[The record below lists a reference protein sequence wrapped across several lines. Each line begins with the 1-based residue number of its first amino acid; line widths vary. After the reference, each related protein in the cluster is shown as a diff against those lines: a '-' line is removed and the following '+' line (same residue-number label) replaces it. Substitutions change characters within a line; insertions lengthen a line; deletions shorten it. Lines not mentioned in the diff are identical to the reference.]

1 MGNVLGRNLPHLHI
15 KLKSASQR
23 SSHVKKNKNKK
34 MDEVCFESIS
44 EIAFW
49 KIGLSRSYEYDFL
62 AFLKRIPKTVAVILE
77 CVVFF
82 MAVLVETLSQHN
94 TS

>member
-1 MGNVLGRNLPHLHI
+1 
-15 KLKSASQR
+15 
-23 SSHVKKNKNKK
+23 

-49 KIGLSRSYEYDFL
+49 KIGLSHSYKYDFL
-62 AFLKRIPKTVAVILE
+62 AFLKRIPKTVAVIPE

-82 MAVLVETLSQHN
+82 MAVLVETLSQHDR
-94 TS
+94 S